1 MFIYAAINQPERK
14 VAFDCCIVS
23 RKLNLAMKTPDPPE
37 YFLRSC
43 SPEGRCPDIA
53 LEAGA
58 EARLGRGPATRVTDS
73 RVSRHH
79 VTVTRRHDTCHGVTV
94 TQAGPNHSVVAGRA
108 LVQGEEAL
116 LLPGQT
122 LELLE
127 GLHKFKLIKNSASAD
142 SAKEASQIKNE
153 IASNKSHWSQ
163 GLLSSM
169 NDPEFIVHST
179 DTITIIKDKYPK
191 AKHHYLLLPRKR
203 IPDLR
208 HVTRDDLELLEHMD
222 EEARLLAARH
232 PEAEFRHGYHAV
244 ASMAQLHLHLIS
256 QDSRDVNEI
265 SRKLFR
271 GLLIRKDTLRI

>member
-1 MFIYAAINQPERK
+1 
-14 VAFDCCIVS
+14 
-23 RKLNLAMKTPDPPE
+23 MKTPDPPE

-43 SPEGRCPDIA
+43 SPEGRCPDIP

-79 VTVTRRHDTCHGVTV
+79 VTVTRRHDTCHAVTV
-94 TQAGPNHSVVAGRA
+94 TQAGPNHSVVAGRP
-108 LVQGEEAL
+108 LVKGEEAV

-142 SAKEASQIKNE
+142 SANAKGGSQIKNE
-153 IASNKSHWSQ
+153 MTSNKSHWSQ

-191 AKHHYLLLPRKR
+191 AQHHYLILPRRR

-232 PEAEFRHGYHAV
+232 PEAEFRRGYHAV

-265 SRKLFR
+265 S
-271 GLLIRKDTLRI
+271 